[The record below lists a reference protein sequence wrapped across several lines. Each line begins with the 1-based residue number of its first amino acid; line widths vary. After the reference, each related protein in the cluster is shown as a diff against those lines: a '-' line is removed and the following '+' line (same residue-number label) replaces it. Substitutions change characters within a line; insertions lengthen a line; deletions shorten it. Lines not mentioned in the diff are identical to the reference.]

1 MDSDNNKGIEGD
13 YEFIVILV
21 PEYMQCFVIK
31 DIVASFV
38 LFYSCMVPVNIE
50 ALTTM

>member
-1 MDSDNNKGIEGD
+1 
-13 YEFIVILV
+13 
-21 PEYMQCFVIK
+21 VIK

-50 ALTTM
+50 ALTTMWLLYD